1 VAEELGCATLG
12 VLDQGYFLLA
22 LGLADELATPGSSV
36 AATRRRLALKT
47 LILPGG
53 LGSTHKVLVFAK
65 NVEGPPL
72 RGLSGPSRL
81 T

>member
-1 VAEELGCATLG
+1 

-22 LGLADELATPGSSV
+22 LGLADELATEGASF
-36 AATRRRLALKT
+36 AATRRRLALRT

-53 LGSTHKVLVFAK
+53 LGSTHKVLVFGK
-65 NVEGPPL
+65 QVQGPAL